1 MVNRIFLSLSILFFA
16 LANATV
22 FGQKSA
28 SLNEY
33 QIKQKLKRTS
43 NAHAAFE
50 LKLAL
55 GEWYK
60 HNHILRGDSIKH
72 ILLREARN
80 LGFDERGKAL
90 LFSMEMNRLMG
101 NQQEFENEISA
112 AIQLLPHLK
121 NRDVRIDFLLQL
133 GVFYA
138 MKNQFT
144 SAQTYLDQG
153 MKLAKSSRNNAL
165 IAKSHNGKAIL
176 LMIANKKD
184 SSLLESNRAIQY
196 SRRTSNKFLLT
207 TSLNTQARTYAYF
220 GQPELSVAKNFIALQ
235 RALENQD
242 WYEIAVLNREIG
254 STQLEIMDVNGA
266 EKCFNNAIEAAKRIV
281 DRRQIGMALN
291 ELGMVYFY
299 KKRFQE
305 ALRTISTSILYLEK
319 LQDWNGLGGAYN
331 NLGIIYRERKDFV
344 RAAKEFNRALV
355 LFESTGNRDLIAKVY
370 HNIGAV
376 FEKQGKHSNAL
387 TYLIR
392 SIEIRKQTGSQFQI
406 YPTYRILSNVYKNM
420 GKTNLAF
427 GYMEMYLNYLDSNTT
442 LQAAKKIAE
451 MSESYRAD
459 QRNRLIEQQAHTLEM
474 QRQERILTAQKLEN
488 ASREKKYQTAF
499 ITGLILVLVLVVVIV
514 FYRSNQITIRQKQKD
529 AEMSQTL
536 LRAQMN
542 PHFVFNAMSVIQS
555 YIYENDTVNSSK
567 FLVNFSRL
575 MRLILENSHK
585 DFISLETEIEIL
597 NKYMATQKLRFED
610 RFDFEINVAP
620 DLNLEFT
627 QLPPMITQPF
637 IENAIEHGQLH
648 TIEHGGWIKLYFKR
662 MDDLLHI
669 TITDNGIGRTGAASN
684 KKASK
689 HKSMAMQ
696 ITRERIEN
704 LNYKFKTAGSLTI
717 EDYNNATKTGTKVLI
732 SLPFR
737 EEQHALTT

>member
-1 MVNRIFLSLSILFFA
+1 MS
-16 LANATV
+16 
-22 FGQKSA
+22 K
-28 SLNEY
+28 NEF
-33 QIKQKLKRTS
+33 QIKQQLKKTSNPQAAFKLKL
-43 NAHAAFE
+43 E
-50 LKLAL
+50 L

-60 HNHILRGDSIKH
+60 HNHILRGDSLKH
-72 ILLREARN
+72 VLLREARN
-80 LGFDERGKAL
+80 LGYNERGKAL
-90 LFSMEMNRLMG
+90 LYSMEMNRLMG
-101 NQQEFENEISA
+101 NQQEFENDISSA
-112 AIQLLPHLK
+112 KPLMNQLTD
-121 NRDVRIDFLLQL
+121 RAVRIDFLLQL

-138 MKNQFT
+138 MKNQLDK
-144 SAQTYLDQG
+144 AQTLLEQG
-153 MKLAKSSRNNAL
+153 MVLAKSSRNNAA
-165 IAKSHNGKAIL
+165 IAKLYNGKAIL
-176 LMIANKKD
+176 LMIENKKD
-184 SSLLESNRAIQY
+184 SSLIESNRAIQY
-196 SRRTSNKFLLT
+196 SRRTSNKYLLT

-235 RALENQD
+235 RAIENQD

-254 STQLEIMDVNGA
+254 STQLEIMDLNGA

-281 DRRQIGMALN
+281 DRRQIGMSLN

-305 ALRTISTSILYLEK
+305 ALKTISTSILYLEK

-387 TYLIR
+387 TYLNR
-392 SIEIRKQTGSQFQI
+392 SIAIRKQTGSQFQI
-406 YPTYRILSNVYKNM
+406 YPTYRIISNVYKHM
-420 GKTNLAF
+420 GKTDLAF

-474 QRQERILTAQKLEN
+474 QRQERILTAQKLDN

-499 ITGLILVLVLVVVIV
+499 ITGLLLVLVLVVVIV

-610 RFDFEINVAP
+610 RFEFEINVEP

-627 QLPPMITQPF
+627 RIPPMITQPF

-648 TIEHGGWIKLYFKR
+648 TIEAGGWIKLDFKR
-662 MDDLLHI
+662 IDDLLHI
-669 TITDNGIGRTGAASN
+669 TITDNGIGRTESASN
-684 KKASK
+684 KKASQ

-704 LNYKFKTAGSLTI
+704 LNYKFKTAGALTI
-717 EDYNNATKTGTKVLI
+717 EDFNTTNKTGTKVLI

-737 EEQHALTT
+737 EEQHT